1 MNTQSWEKRVVWL
14 SQWIRLLKVAWYTLQ
29 THTGRGYYMANQ
41 EISLEGIMRLE
52 KSNLKKKPECFP
64 LSSACQGGRW
74 KVAQGGAT
82 HRQCKLVAII
92 LETIPLT
99 LFTLFLS
106 PFVSLHQRDFAALL
120 KQSLSFLR
128 PACIN
133 RVNVSDSRRVQ
144 ARQGVG
150 CIIHHEVV

>member
-14 SQWIRLLKVAWYTLQ
+14 SQWIHLLKVAWYTLQ
-29 THTGRGYYMANQ
+29 TYTGRGYYMVNQ

-52 KSNLKKKPECFP
+52 KSKVKKKPECFQ

-82 HRQCKLVAII
+82 YCQCKLVAII
-92 LETIPLT
+92 LETIRFSLC
-99 LFTLFLS
+99 FFL
-106 PFVSLHQRDFAALL
+106 PMLLHQRDFAALL

-150 CIIHHEVV
+150 CIIYHEVV